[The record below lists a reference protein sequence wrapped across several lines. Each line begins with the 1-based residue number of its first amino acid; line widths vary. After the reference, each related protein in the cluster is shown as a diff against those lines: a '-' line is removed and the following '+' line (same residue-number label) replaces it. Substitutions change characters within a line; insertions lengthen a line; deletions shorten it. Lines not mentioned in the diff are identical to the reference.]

1 MPREVFIS
9 YRRDDDPGMAHA
21 LYGHLERAFSE
32 ERVFMDVEGGIRPG
46 RDFVRVLEEQVA
58 QCQVM
63 LAMVGRGWLAAA
75 DADGRRR
82 LDNPGDYVR
91 IEIESAMRLGKV
103 VIPVLINRTE
113 MPRAAELP
121 ESMRPFVRLHAVRIT
136 HERLRADARGVV
148 EVIEQTLAEAEQA
161 RVAAKQAADAEQER
175 LRREAAEQRQ
185 QAEAE
190 RLRQEAESQ
199 RRSEEDE
206 RRSKQAE
213 AQRSAEDER
222 RRNVAERHRGALE
235 NLTQSGSASARSS
248 GIAPPGPTDAPMH
261 SVDAA
266 RDESIPASPKA
277 SEASFQPAA
286 SARAAARPLQTS
298 RKRMAQVAGAI
309 GIVACL
315 AGLAYWQW
323 PAPTTEVATTTRPQL
338 PDRFAPG
345 VPPAPTPAPAGTQ
358 QAAPVAQKTVLYEED
373 PADQQGKRFVGS
385 ALWRTETVSPGS
397 GQKPELAVR
406 ADVEVPERKLVMSWS
421 LRRNTDK
428 FLPASHTIDITF
440 KLPADFPGGG
450 ISEVPGILMKQAENT
465 RGTPLA
471 GLAVKVTAGFFMIG
485 LSNVEADRE
494 RNIQLLKERAWLDIP
509 LVYGDKRRA
518 IMAIE
523 KGAPGERAFA
533 EAFKAWSQ

>member
-1 MPREVFIS
+1 MPREIFIS

-113 MPRAAELP
+113 MPRAEELP
-121 ESMRPFVRLHAVRIT
+121 ESMRSFVRLHAVRIT

-190 RLRQEAESQ
+190 RLRQVVESQ
-199 RRSEEDE
+199 RRREEDE

-222 RRNVAERHRGALE
+222 RRNVAERHRGAPA
-235 NLTQSGSASARSS
+235 NLAQSGSASARSS
-248 GIAPPGPTDAPMH
+248 GVAPPADARMH
-261 SVDAA
+261 SVEAA
-266 RDESIPASPKA
+266 RDQSVPASPKA

-286 SARAAARPLQTS
+286 SAPAAARPLQTS
-298 RKRMAQVAGAI
+298 HKRMAQVAGAI
-309 GIVACL
+309 AIFACL
-315 AGLAYWQW
+315 AGLSYWQW
-323 PAPTTEVATTTRPQL
+323 PAPTTEVATATRPQI
-338 PDRFAPG
+338 PDRFAPA
-345 VPPAPTPAPAGTQ
+345 VPPAPAPAGAQ
-358 QAAPVAQKTVLYEED
+358 QAAQVAQRTVLYEED
-373 PADQQGKRFVGS
+373 PADPQGKRFVGS

-428 FLPASHTIDITF
+428 SLPASHTIEITF

-450 ISEVPGILMKQAENT
+450 ISEVPGILMKQGENT

-471 GLAVKVTAGFFMIG
+471 GLAVKVTTGFFMIG
-485 LSNVEADRE
+485 LSNVDADRE
-494 RNIQLLKERAWLDIP
+494 RNIQMLKERAWLDIP

>member
-1 MPREVFIS
+1 MPREIFIS

-82 LDNPGDYVR
+82 LDNPEDYVR
-91 IEIESAMRLGKV
+91 IEIELGMRLGKV

-121 ESMRPFVRLHAVRIT
+121 ELMRPFVRLHAVRIT

-148 EVIEQTLAEAEQA
+148 EAIEQTLAEVEQA
-161 RVAAKQAADAEQER
+161 RIAAKQSADAEQER

-190 RLRQEAESQ
+190 RLRQEVEVKRAA
-199 RRSEEDE
+199 EEDE
-206 RRSKQAE
+206 RRRQQA
-213 AQRSAEDER
+213 AQRKAEQEH
-222 RRNVAERHRGALE
+222 RRNVAERHGLALA
-235 NLTQSGSASARSS
+235 NLEQSESASARSS
-248 GIAPPGPTDAPMH
+248 GVAPPADAQVH

-266 RDESIPASPKA
+266 RDESMPASPKA
-277 SEASFQPAA
+277 SEASFEPAA
-286 SARAAARPLQTS
+286 PARAAAGPLQTS
-298 RKRMAQVAGAI
+298 HKRMAQVTGAI
-309 GIVACL
+309 GIVTCL
-315 AGLAYWQW
+315 GGLAYWQW
-323 PAPTTEVATTTRPQL
+323 PAPTTEVATTTRPQI
-338 PDRFAPG
+338 PDRFEPG

-358 QAAPVAQKTVLYEED
+358 QAAVAQRTVLYEED
-373 PADQQGKRFVGS
+373 PADPQGKRFVGS
-385 ALWRTETVSPGS
+385 ALWRTETASPGP
-397 GQKPELAVR
+397 GLPPELAIR
-406 ADVEVPERKLVMSWS
+406 ADVEVPERKLAMTWS

-428 FLPASHTIDITF
+428 GLPASHTIEITF

-450 ISEVPGILMKQAENT
+450 ISNVPGILMKQGEQT

-485 LSNVEADRE
+485 LSNVDADQE

-509 LVYGDKRRA
+509 LVYGNNLRA
-518 IMAIE
+518 ILAID
-523 KGAPGERAFA
+523 KGSPGERAFA
-533 EAFKAWSQ
+533 EAFKTWSQ

>member
-1 MPREVFIS
+1 MPREIFIS

-63 LAMVGRGWLAAA
+63 LAMLGRGWLAAA

-113 MPRAAELP
+113 MPRAEELP
-121 ESMRPFVRLHAVRIT
+121 ESMRSFVRLHAVRIT

-175 LRREAAEQRQ
+175 LRREAAEQQQ

-190 RLRQEAESQ
+190 RLRQEVEVKRAA
-199 RRSEEDE
+199 EEDE
-206 RRSKQAE
+206 RRRQQA
-213 AQRSAEDER
+213 AQRKAEQER
-222 RRNVAERHRGALE
+222 RRNVAERHGLAPA
-235 NLTQSGSASARSS
+235 NLAQSGSASAPSS
-248 GIAPPGPTDAPMH
+248 GVAPSADARMH

-266 RDESIPASPKA
+266 RDEWVPASPKA
-277 SEASFQPAA
+277 SEASMQPAA
-286 SARAAARPLQTS
+286 SAPAAARPLQTS
-298 RKRMAQVAGAI
+298 HKRLAQVAGAI
-309 GIVACL
+309 AIVAGL

-323 PAPTTEVATTTRPQL
+323 PAPTTEVATTTRPQI
-338 PDRFAPG
+338 PDRVAPG

-358 QAAPVAQKTVLYEED
+358 QAAQVAQKTVLYEED
-373 PADQQGKRFVGS
+373 PADSQGKRFVGS

-421 LRRNTDK
+421 LRRNIDK
-428 FLPASHTIDITF
+428 SLPASHTIEITF

-450 ISEVPGILMKQAENT
+450 ISEVPGILMKQADNM

-471 GLAVKVTAGFFMIG
+471 GLAVKVTTGFFMIG
-485 LSNVEADRE
+485 LSNVDADRE
-494 RNIQLLKERAWLDIP
+494 RNIQLLTERAWLDIP